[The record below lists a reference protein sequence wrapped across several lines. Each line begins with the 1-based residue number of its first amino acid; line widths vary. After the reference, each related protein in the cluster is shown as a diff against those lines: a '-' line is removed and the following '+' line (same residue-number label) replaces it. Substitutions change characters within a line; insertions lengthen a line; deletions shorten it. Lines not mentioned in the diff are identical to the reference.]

1 VLACHLLPGPKTKGI
16 EVVDNKLLIVLI
28 HNNEDEN
35 PSREVAENLM
45 HGIAGVDLIQ
55 VCEQAEFSQK
65 IYLSQLFRHLL
76 TQLRIEDLWR
86 TYRGRQSFNSRIK
99 AGINFL
105 YRIFLLLVR
114 PNIRRR
120 EWRIREIEIALTIKH
135 LTSWQK
141 FQQSDANQLLVLEN
155 DAAWINGESEE
166 IPQLLELLM
175 GASPTYLNLAGGLNL
190 TELGIELLTE
200 TFKENPLNDTKT
212 FFKPITNTNCAYAIN
227 RPLVDA
233 FISHI
238 ENFPEHKSLGADWL
252 INRIFLKMTEN
263 RIGVTCV
270 HSWPPI
276 LLHGSM
282 TGISNSWHPGRH

>member
-1 VLACHLLPGPKTKGI
+1 MLACYSLLGPKTKGI
-16 EVVDNKLLIVLI
+16 EVVNNKLLIVLI

-45 HGIAGVDLIQ
+45 REIAGIDLVQIS
-55 VCEQAEFSQK
+55 EQADFSQNV
-65 IYLSQLFRHLL
+65 LLRQLFRHLL
-76 TQLRIEDLWR
+76 MQVRIEDLWR
-86 TYRGRQSFNSRIK
+86 TYRGKQSFISRLK
-99 AGINFL
+99 AGINFF

-120 EWRIREIEIALTIKH
+120 EWRIREIEIILSQKH

-155 DAAWINGESEE
+155 DAAWIKGESEE
-166 IPQLLELLM
+166 IPRLLEILA
-175 GASPTYLNLAGGLNL
+175 GNSPSYLNLAGGLNL
-190 TELGIELLTE
+190 AELGIELLTE
-200 TFKENPLNDTKT
+200 TLKEPPLDNTKT
-212 FFKPITNTNCAYAIN
+212 FLKPITNTSCAYAIN
-227 RPLVDA
+227 RPLVNA
-233 FISHI
+233 FLSHI
-238 ENFPEHKSLGADWL
+238 ENFPEQKLLGIDWL
-252 INRIFLKMTEN
+252 INGVFLKMSEN

-270 HSWPPI
+270 HSQPPI